1 MVCTRPSVVFSQDQ
15 PNNYEA
21 EGGQMTGKRDEAIRG
36 DLPLP
41 VLKSDTRQSHWRRA
55 NLVKYSAHLAVQR
68 ALGCGQLAKQPC
80 EVCGA
85 LTVDAHHDRYD
96 QPLNVRWL
104 CRKHHV
110 KLHYYGEDM
119 FPVGRDIEMK

>member
-1 MVCTRPSVVFSQDQ
+1 MTRKPDKATE
-15 PNNYEA
+15 P
-21 EGGQMTGKRDEAIRG
+21 
-36 DLPLP
+36 DLSPP
-41 VLKSDTRQSHWRRA
+41 DLKSDTRQSGWRRA

-68 ALGCGQLAKQPC
+68 ALGCGQLEKQPC

-85 LTVDAHHDRYD
+85 VTVDAHHDRYD

-104 CRKHHV
+104 CRRHHV

-119 FPVGRDIEMK
+119 FPIGRDTASE